1 MSDSGTRALALIH
14 VAVQRRRG
22 MAFAAQADRQRL
34 GVALGG
40 DEYDA
45 LGHVDVGQKMIEDAV
60 LVRVVVGEVNALV
73 DLDGR
78 FLVRLDFDTDGIPQ
92 QP

>member
-1 MSDSGTRALALIH
+1 
-14 VAVQRRRG
+14 

-40 DEYDA
+40 DEHDA

-60 LVRVVVGEVNALV
+60 LVRVIVGEVNALV
-73 DLDGR
+73 DLDGG
-78 FLVRLDFDTDGIPQ
+78 FLIRLDFNADGISQ
-92 QP
+92 EA